1 MMRFLPANLDALLV
15 ELDDL
20 PQTLALLAALQKIP
34 VHGVEE
40 LVPAARTILVRF
52 RPSAVSAQTLARAI
66 AGLPLDGAAERAGTL
81 VEIEVDYRGEDLD
94 DVARL
99 LGCTRAQVIAWHTGS
114 EYTVAFTGFAP
125 GFAYLSGGDPRLVVP
140 RRPSPRTQVPA
151 GSVALAGDFS
161 AVYPQQSPGGWQLIG
176 ITHTPMWDLARPVP
190 ALLQPGF
197 RVRFV
202 DATGRPARPRVA
214 RAEAAPA
221 EAAPAAVHEG
231 PALHILRPGLQALF
245 QDLGRHGQAGQ
256 GVSASGALDLGALR
270 AANRL
275 AGNAP
280 GAAALEIVDG
290 GFALRSEGETV
301 LAVTGAQGPLARI
314 DGTGRHWPL
323 PRGEAFALADGD
335 TLQIGP
341 ARAGLRSYLA
351 VRGGFGVAP
360 VLGSSATDTL
370 AQVGP
375 APLRA
380 GDRLAVRPTAQ
391 GVVGLPELAPALPTL
406 DDTVVL
412 DVVPGPRTDWFTD
425 DAVALLAAQTWT
437 VTPQSN
443 RVGLRLA
450 GDEPLAR
457 SWHDE
462 LPSEGTVVGAIQV
475 PASGQPVLFLADH
488 PLTGGYPVI
497 AAVAP
502 HHLDLAGQIPI
513 GARIRFNPLCAFAP
527 IEP

>member
-1 MMRFLPANLDALLV
+1 MMRFLPVNLDALLV

-20 PQTLALLAALQKIP
+20 PQTLALLASLQEQP
-34 VHGVEE
+34 LAGVEE

-52 RPSAVSAQTLARAI
+52 RPSAVSAQSLATAI
-66 AGLPLDGAAERAGTL
+66 AGRGLDRAAERTGQL
-81 VEIEVDYRGEDLD
+81 VEIPVDYRGEDLEE
-94 DVARL
+94 VARL
-99 LGCTRAQVIAWHTGS
+99 LGATREQVIAWHTGS

-140 RRPSPRTQVPA
+140 RRKTPRTQVPA

-176 ITHTPMWDLARPVP
+176 VTDTPMWDLARAVP
-190 ALLQPGF
+190 AQLQPGF

-202 DATGRPARPRVA
+202 DATGRPRPARSSAPA
-214 RAEAAPA
+214 AAPA
-221 EAAPAAVHEG
+221 PAAAANG
-231 PALHILRPGLQALF
+231 PALEILRPGLQALF

-256 GVSASGALDLGALR
+256 GVSASGALDQGALR
-270 AANRL
+270 MANRL
-275 AGNAP
+275 VGNAA
-280 GAAALEIVDG
+280 GSAVLEIVDG
-290 GFALRSEGETV
+290 GFALRSHGETV
-301 LAVTGAQGPLARI
+301 LAVAGARGPLTRSDAA
-314 DGTGRHWPL
+314 GRRWPV
-323 PRGEAFALADGD
+323 PRHEAFALADGD
-335 TLQIGP
+335 LLEIGAP
-341 ARAGLRSYLA
+341 EAGLRSYLA
-351 VRGGFGVAP
+351 VRGGFAVAP
-360 VLGSSATDTL
+360 VLGSCATDTL
-370 AQVGP
+370 AKVGP
-375 APLRA
+375 LPLRA
-380 GDRLAVRPTAQ
+380 GERLAVQPTAH
-391 GVVGLPELAPALPTL
+391 GVVGAPELPPPLP
-406 DDTVVL
+406 DMQQVVVL

-425 DAVALLAAQTWT
+425 EAVALFAAQTWT

-450 GDEPLAR
+450 GAQALAR
-457 SWHDE
+457 TRHDE
-462 LPSEGTVVGAIQV
+462 LPSEGTALGAIQV

-513 GARIRFNPLCAFAP
+513 GARIRFNPIRAFAP